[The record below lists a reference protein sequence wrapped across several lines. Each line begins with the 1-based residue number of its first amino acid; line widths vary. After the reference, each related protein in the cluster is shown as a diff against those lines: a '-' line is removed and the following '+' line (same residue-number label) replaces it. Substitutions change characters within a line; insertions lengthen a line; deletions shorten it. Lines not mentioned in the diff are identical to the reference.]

1 MTLLAAMSPYILS
14 FVYELVNMVSMM
26 QNIRKIRG
34 MKLDMKEMIQ
44 RINRNNTWQ
53 MAELMSQCNQ
63 DNLHEILCLII
74 VDEVQK
80 LEIDN
85 HD

>member
-34 MKLDMKEMIQ
+34 MKLDMKEMI
-44 RINRNNTWQ
+44 
-53 MAELMSQCNQ
+53 
-63 DNLHEILCLII
+63 
-74 VDEVQK
+74 
-80 LEIDN
+80 
-85 HD
+85 